1 MTIKQQG
8 GIFGRNPTFNDLTV
22 EGEFSASGTITL
34 PADSV
39 SGDAISGGNALLDT
53 LGIGTASAVV
63 NDLDLSGGNSGT
75 PQIMTMAQGNAT
87 NKISTIK
94 GQYDGVNEQGVIIT
108 SNYYGALSESTF
120 TSNGYLTIQKGL
132 RLANSGYGIDFS
144 GVNTAA
150 EILDDYEEGTWTP
163 AYTAS
168 SGGAATYNTQNGSY
182 TKIGNKVTVIGELQA
197 KRNTLSGNIT
207 VSGLPFSH
215 SGNGGGMF
223 VTFAINFATDMPNL
237 RGYATGTTLSLRKQA
252 TDSAGSTNVT
262 QADLSDSA
270 TNHNYIY
277 FTAIYLTA

>member
-1 MTIKQQG
+1 MTIKKHG
-8 GIFGRNPTFNDLTV
+8 GIFGRNPSYNNITV
-22 EGEFSASGTITL
+22 SNAITAKTISTDGGRSFFAANSEPFVLYLRYNNTTSGAFVGSPAADEFQVSASSGASRLRIDASGNVSL
-34 PADSV
+34 PAGNLVV
-39 SGDAISGGNALLDT
+39 SSG
-53 LGIGTASAVV
+53 
-63 NDLDLSGGNSGT
+63 
-75 PQIMTMAQGNAT
+75 
-87 NKISTIK
+87 K
-94 GQYDGVNEQGVIIT
+94 
-108 SNYYGALSESTF
+108 
-120 TSNGYLTIQKGL
+120 
-132 RLANSGYGIDFS
+132 GIDFS
-144 GVNTAA
+144 ATAGTGTS
-150 EILDDYEEGTWTP
+150 ELFDDYEEGTWTP

-168 SGGAATYNTQNGSY
+168 SGGAATYNAQNGSY